1 MYHPKHLSRVRAN
14 EGLTTRRPKHRR
26 KARRSPLLVARAVST
41 AVLSV
46 GPVFGVAAYYDVP
59 VESPPILLTSG
70 DGEGGGTSTRDSATT
85 HTTGGTTTGGADTGG
100 TRVSDGIRDVIDRVI
115 DSVRPG
121 SGANGSTGT
130 NRPPGSTLGNGR
142 SGEVENP
149 SGTETGEK
157 AGTAV
162 VTDSPLPRSASAHH
176 WRSITQN
183 AGQRNS
189 EPTRDVA
196 AEPQSASET
205 GNAADTTWTRVGES
219 AQPGAT
225 TQPVI
230 GQAALSALAA
240 SPTPATILT
249 GLLATFGLSPTATKD
264 PLVPVDPF
272 TTVNNPL
279 VAGLVAP
286 VLDPP
291 LGEQDPPDQRLNTG
305 DPLFGLGGVN
315 QSVGNLVRPG
325 LPGLIDFIAFGGSFV
340 RDELAVFTGSP
351 PPGCS
356 ANPTCERRL
365 EVGQD
370 MQTPPLPVI
379 DTIDQALIVLDW
391 YGDAFGETTFR
402 SLIENLSGASLGDG
416 PLADAVDLL
425 DLLLVD
431 VDYFTGVPLRYTPV
445 RSVIFEP
452 LTVLELA
459 VNASPVFLN
468 LVAQQ

>member
-1 MYHPKHLSRVRAN
+1 MYDPKHLSRVRAN

-26 KARRSPLLVARAVST
+26 KATRSPLLVARAVST

-46 GPVFGVAAYYDVP
+46 GPVLGVAAYYDVP
-59 VESPPILLTSG
+59 VESPPIQLTSG
-70 DGEGGGTSTRDSATT
+70 DGEGGGTSTKDSEPT
-85 HTTGGTTTGGADTGG
+85 HTTGGATSGGTHTGG
-100 TRVSDGIRDVIDRVI
+100 TRVSDSIRDVIDRVI

-130 NRPPGSTLGNGR
+130 NKPPVSTLGNGR

-149 SGTETGEK
+149 SGIETGEK

-162 VTDSPLPRSASAHH
+162 VTDSLLPHSASAHR
-176 WRSITQN
+176 WRAVTEN

-196 AEPQSASET
+196 AQPQSVSDT
-205 GNAADTTWTRVGES
+205 GNAVNK
-219 AQPGAT
+219 P
-225 TQPVI
+225 TQ
-230 GQAALSALAA
+230 
-240 SPTPATILT
+240 
-249 GLLATFGLSPTATKD
+249 
-264 PLVPVDPF
+264 
-272 TTVNNPL
+272 NPL

-291 LGEQDPPDQRLNTG
+291 LGAQDPPDQRLNTG
-305 DPLFGLGGVN
+305 GRLVGLGGVN